1 MYVFLLMYMNETA
14 GEILFGQTSMLIS
27 MFCFLFLFFKPSVI
41 FIMIRENN
49 HKYVSALGY
58 HFSTVHHYPRL
69 IKDNHIAA
77 IEIHKEML
85 IEKYASEF
93 NYETI
98 KDNVIQ
104 YNGFS
109 VLGYDDQKALSI
121 FSNQINDGL
130 KLKSTYITN
139 ILKCVPPGDKPKNNE
154 LINCSNYFIQELN
167 NLKNLA
173 VIVALGKVA
182 FDNCLKIYKK
192 KFKINKKFQ
201 FKHSKNYLLPDNK
214 TLIACYHPSPRN
226 VNTKV
231 VTTAMINKLFRKAK
245 RIAKF

>member
-1 MYVFLLMYMNETA
+1 MNIKFKKLNKTIVKCKKCPRLSNFIKKISLEKRKQNINEKYWGKPVTGFGDLNAKLMIIGLAPAAHGGTRTGRA
-14 GEILFGQTSMLIS
+14 FTGDKSGD
-27 MFCFLFLFFKPSVI
+27 FLFKSL
-41 FIMIRENN
+41 
-49 HKYVSALGY
+49 HKVGIS
-58 HFSTVHHYPRL
+58 
-69 IKDNHIAA
+69 NQ
-77 IEIHKEML
+77 
-85 IEKYASEF
+85 
-93 NYETI
+93 N
-98 KDNVIQ
+98 
-104 YNGFS
+104 
-109 VLGYDDQKALSI
+109 
-121 FSNQINDGL
+121 FSNQINDRL

-201 FKHSKNYLLPDNK
+201 FKHSRNYLLPDNK